1 MHIPF
6 NSRRIQ
12 LTGQLHPEKSLSAF
26 DAKAAL
32 ETFNVNTI
40 GHLLT
45 YKHFAPLVPT
55 RKEFKDLSSGS
66 EWEEKDPAKGLV
78 SKDGSLFWS
87 LSARVGSI
95 ADNEKGGWYSYRSYV
110 PPHSIHMIID

>member
-1 MHIPF
+1 
-6 NSRRIQ
+6 
-12 LTGQLHPEKSLSAF
+12 
-26 DAKAAL
+26 
-32 ETFNVNTI
+32 VNTI

-78 SKDGSLFWS
+78 NKDGSLFWS

-110 PPHSIHMIID
+110 PSHSIHMIID